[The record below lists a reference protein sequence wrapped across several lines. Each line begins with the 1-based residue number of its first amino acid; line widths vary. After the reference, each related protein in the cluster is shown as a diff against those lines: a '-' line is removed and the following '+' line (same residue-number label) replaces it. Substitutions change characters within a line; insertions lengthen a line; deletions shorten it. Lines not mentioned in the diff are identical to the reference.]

1 MRASA
6 PLLVSAIVLASSVA
20 GCGATVEVP
29 RICFTESGLTVP
41 GSPAGGSV
49 SSPSFFV
56 DITNDIPLL
65 RTNNTDTDLRVD
77 TVTITPSSGSPDLSG
92 VQTAV
97 VRVQPPSGSAVNLVQ
112 YQRNPSV
119 PAPSAI
125 VLAGDTINVAP
136 YLDSGR
142 AELSFTLTG
151 QPPRTDWTANVETC
165 LHGQTTAS
173 P

>member
-1 MRASA
+1 MRATIA
-6 PLLVSAIVLASSVA
+6 LLPLAALASSA
-20 GCGATVEVP
+20 LGCGATVEVP
-29 RICFTESGLTVP
+29 RICFTEPGLTVP
-41 GSPAGGSV
+41 GSPTGGSV

-65 RTNNTDTDLRVD
+65 RTNNSDTDLRVD
-77 TVTITPSSGSPDLSG
+77 TVTITPTSGSPDLSG

-97 VRVQPPSGSAVNLVQ
+97 VRVQPPSGSSVDLVQ
-112 YQRNPSV
+112 YQRNPGA

-125 VLAGDTINVAP
+125 VLGGDTVNVAP

-142 AELSFTLTG
+142 AALSFTLTG

-165 LHGQTTAS
+165 LHGQSTAS